1 MKIACCSSSLW
12 LWISL
17 LHNAV
22 SIAAPSSLR
31 TPNRNSPPSRA
42 PVKLPLATVVSSPRT
57 LLADSVNGLHL
68 TITYQWAASEGDL
81 DSGVYFLNGAPLPDC
96 LSANTAYVT
105 GSGGTMTYQWSAS
118 QADLDSGVAFLRST
132 QGVDCLSANPDT
144 LTGGGNLSVDANG
157 FGRREAFTVNLG
169 QSFVDGQWKRETM
182 IRLSAGWASP
192 GKGPVN
198 VTVSTMQVLD
208 DGTIVHGNDSV
219 TFTFNSTGRVPGQ
232 CAAEVGTIAV
242 VRNPSGN
249 VTIQASTQQS
259 GDSGFIGEALRNP

>member
-1 MKIACCSSSLW
+1 
-12 LWISL
+12 
-17 LHNAV
+17 
-22 SIAAPSSLR
+22 
-31 TPNRNSPPSRA
+31 
-42 PVKLPLATVVSSPRT
+42 
-57 LLADSVNGLHL
+57 
-68 TITYQWAASEGDL
+68 
-81 DSGVYFLNGAPLPDC
+81 
-96 LSANTAYVT
+96 
-105 GSGGTMTYQWSAS
+105 MTYQWSAS